1 MSKVYNCIKKRI
13 LKGGNKCLY
22 VWLCVCLQ
30 FYLVFAT
37 CNISKWNN
45 GNSIIYNKLK
55 KHVAIHV
62 DRLLNVSYRSDVINI
77 KTKASPIATRT
88 KTQKKNK
95 QTKSFSKCYFKNAA
109 KYFCYCCCL
118 HFYSISVVA
127 IAFFSWAC
135 CLQCFS
141 LACCWW

>member
-1 MSKVYNCIKKRI
+1 MKQQQQQHHLQQAKR
-13 LKGGNKCLY
+13 
-22 VWLCVCLQ
+22 
-30 FYLVFAT
+30 
-37 CNISKWNN
+37 
-45 GNSIIYNKLK
+45 K

-88 KTQKKNK
+88 KTQQKKNKK

-141 LACCWW
+141 VACCWWQCLLFFFVKLFLFYCQCQLTNYNLN